1 MVDGPK
7 AAGRNPKIAID
18 KKEEFMNL
26 GRYVSRSAK
35 YYPDHIAIMFEGKQ
49 ISYKELDKRTNRL
62 AQGLYALGLK
72 KGDRVAIQS
81 WNRPEIAETEVACY
95 KAGMVRIPINARLS
109 AAEATGI
116 LNNAEVKALI
126 GDKPHLESLMDN
138 QPSLESVQHFI
149 NVDGPSGGTI
159 FYDTLLSENKEESPD
174 VEVEMDELAVLTYSS
189 GTTGKLKGIMQ
200 SYGNRMAMIRKALMF
215 PEVRIKPGDKIVHVG
230 PITHVS
236 GMLLM
241 PFFFTGGCNLILNR
255 FDLDMLLDTIQRE
268 KVNYT
273 MVVPAMINFVLAYPK
288 ARQYKFDS
296 LKGIFYGA
304 APISPTR
311 VQQAIDLFGP
321 ILIQGYGMSE
331 TTSFIAVLTASEH
344 TEALKNNP
352 DRLGSCGRPVFDTE
366 IRVVNERGEQVAPGE
381 VGEITARGPDI
392 MKGYYK
398 DPELTQK
405 TIINNWIYSGDM
417 AKVDEEGYIY
427 IVDRKTEMIITGGFN
442 VYPSEIEQV
451 LYRHPSVMEAC
462 AIGVPDEK
470 WGEAIKAV
478 VVLKKGCTATEE
490 EIINHCKELLSGYK
504 KPQSVDF
511 VNELPK
517 NPNGKIARR
526 SVKEIYWAGKARRVN

>member
-1 MVDGPK
+1 M
-7 AAGRNPKIAID
+7 
-18 KKEEFMNL
+18 
-26 GRYVSRSAK
+26 
-35 YYPDHIAIMFEGKQ
+35 MFEGKR
-49 ISYKELDKRTNRL
+49 ISYKELDKRTNCL
-62 AQGLYALGLK
+62 AHGFYALGLNR
-72 KGDRVAIQS
+72 GDRVAIQS

-109 AAEATGI
+109 PAEAMGI
-116 LNNAEVKALI
+116 LNDAEVKALI
-126 GDKPHLESLMDN
+126 GDKPHLEPLMDN
-138 QPSLESVQHFI
+138 QKSLKTVQHFI
-149 NVDGPSGGTI
+149 NVDGPSAGTI
-159 FYDTLLSENKEESPD
+159 FYDILLSENKDESPD
-174 VEVEMDELAVLTYSS
+174 VEVEVDELAVLTYSS

-200 SYGNRMAMIRKALMF
+200 SYGNRLAMIRKALMF
-215 PEVRIKPGDKIVHVG
+215 PEVRIKPGEIIVHVE

-255 FDLDMLLDTIQRE
+255 FDLDMLLETIQRE

-273 MVVPAMINFVLAYPK
+273 MVVPTMINFVLAYPK
-288 ARQYKFDS
+288 ASQYKFDS
-296 LKGIFYGA
+296 LKGIFYGT

-331 TTSFIAVLTASEH
+331 TTSFIAVLTASDH
-344 TEALKNNP
+344 IEALKSNP
-352 DRLGSCGRPVFDTE
+352 GRLGSCGRPVFDTE
-366 IRVVNERGEQVAPGE
+366 IRVVNERGEEVSPGE

-427 IVDRKTEMIITGGFN
+427 IVDRKTDMIITGGFN

-451 LYRHPSVMEAC
+451 LYKHPSVMEAC

-478 VVLKKGCTATEE
+478 VVLKEGCTATEQ

-511 VNELPK
+511 VKELPK
-517 NPNGKIARR
+517 NPNGKVARR
-526 SVKEIYWAGKARRVN
+526 NVREKYWAGKARRVN

>member
-1 MVDGPK
+1 
-7 AAGRNPKIAID
+7 
-18 KKEEFMNL
+18 MNL
-26 GRYVSRSAK
+26 GRYISRSAK
-35 YYPDHIAIMFEGKQ
+35 YFSGQPAMIFEGRR
-49 ISYKELDKRTNRL
+49 ISYEELDKRTNRL
-62 AQGLYALGLK
+62 ARGLYALGME

-95 KAGMVRIPINARLS
+95 KAGMVRVPINARLS
-109 AAEATGI
+109 PAETIGI

-126 GDKPHLESLMDN
+126 ADQEHLEPLLQNS
-138 QPSLESVQHFI
+138 QSLETVRHFV
-149 NVDGPSGGTI
+149 NLDGAIAGTVS
-159 FYDTLLSENKEESPD
+159 FDKVLAENFDQAFS
-174 VEVEMDELAVLTYSS
+174 VEVESDELAVLTYSS

-215 PEVRIKPGDKIVHVG
+215 PEVRIRPGDTIIHVG

-255 FDLDMLLDTIQRE
+255 FDLDMLLETIQRE
-268 KVNYT
+268 RVNYT
-273 MVVPAMINFVLAYPK
+273 MVVPAMINFLLAYPK
-288 ARQYKFDS
+288 VTQYKFDS

-304 APISPTR
+304 APIPPAR

-331 TTSFIAVLTASEH
+331 TTSFIAVLTASDH
-344 TEALKNNP
+344 IEALKNNP
-352 DRLGSCGRPVFDTE
+352 GRLGSCGRPVFDTE
-366 IRVVNERGEQVAPGE
+366 IRVVNEKGEEVSPGE
-381 VGEITARGPDI
+381 MGEITARGPDI

-405 TIINNWIYSGDM
+405 TIIDGWIYSGDM

-451 LYRHPSVMEAC
+451 LYKHPSILEAC
-462 AIGVPDEK
+462 VVGVPDDK

-478 VVLKKGCTATEE
+478 VVLKKGQSATEE
-490 EIINHCKELLSGYK
+490 ELINHCKTLLSSYK

-511 VNELPK
+511 LSELPK

-526 SVKEIYWAGKARRVN
+526 TVKEKYWAGKDRRVN